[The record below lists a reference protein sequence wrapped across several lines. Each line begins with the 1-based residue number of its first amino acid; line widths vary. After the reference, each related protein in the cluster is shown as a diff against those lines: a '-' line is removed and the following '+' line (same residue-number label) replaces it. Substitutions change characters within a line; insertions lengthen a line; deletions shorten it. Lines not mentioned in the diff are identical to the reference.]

1 MKWAFSLNYKPN
13 QGWKKNCEEREKT
26 HKNEQIVAYRILLE
40 KEFARVK
47 TEVGKKDKKSFQFK
61 TVAKNGDDRVQQKV
75 DPWRKRPKIAQ
86 MNDDA
91 NRFMC
96 SFYSRTSE

>member
-1 MKWAFSLNYKPN
+1 M
-13 QGWKKNCEEREKT
+13 REKT

-75 DPWRKRPKIAQ
+75 DP
-86 MNDDA
+86 
-91 NRFMC
+91 
-96 SFYSRTSE
+96 